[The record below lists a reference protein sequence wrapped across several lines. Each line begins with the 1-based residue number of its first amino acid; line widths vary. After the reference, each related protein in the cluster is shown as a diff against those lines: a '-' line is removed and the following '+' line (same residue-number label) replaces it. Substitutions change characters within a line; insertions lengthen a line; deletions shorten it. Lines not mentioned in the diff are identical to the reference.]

1 MAVKDQVTH
10 TGQQW
15 DKDDVRSAR
24 FMEKTKQTNPR
35 WAADLIQEMPVIKC
49 KTRIVA
55 TTGHPNPALGH
66 PKVFINLDSNEP
78 VTCNYS
84 GLRYQYVGDKEEV
97 ESIEKQLENA
107 YKRIQ
112 C

>member
-1 MAVKDQVTH
+1 MSSKDQVTH

-24 FMEKTKQTNPR
+24 FMDKEKQTNQR
-35 WAADLIQEMPVIKC
+35 WAADLIQEMPVIKV

-84 GLRYQYVGDKEEV
+84 GLRYQYVGPDADV
-97 ESIEKQLENA
+97 ESVEKQLERA
-107 YKRIQ
+107 FQK
-112 C
+112 